1 MAPLVPTL
9 AAMLDVLLFLFGLM
23 VGSFLNVVIYRLPRD
38 TSIVKPRSRCTSCG
52 EMIPAW
58 ANIPVVSWL
67 FLRGRCARCR
77 APISIRYPAVE
88 LVTAFLFVAA
98 GRLDGLTLALPF
110 HLAFI
115 ASMIAVAFIDLDF
128 QIIPNEIT
136 YAGTLIGLLFAF
148 LAGRLVD
155 GAIGAAVGAG
165 ILWAL
170 GAAYYALRKV
180 EGMGG
185 GDVKLAAMLGAFLG
199 WKGMLLTL
207 FAASFFG
214 ALIGLL
220 VVRAAG
226 GDRHTRIPFGTFL
239 APAAVLALF
248 AGEPLIAWYSGF
260 LIR

>member
-1 MAPLVPTL
+1 VAELATTFAPL
-9 AAMLDVLLFLFGLM
+9 LDVLLFVFGLI

-38 TSIVKPRSRCTSCG
+38 ASIVRPRSRCTSCG
-52 EMIPAW
+52 EVIPAW
-58 ANIPVVSWL
+58 ANIPVFSWVM
-67 FLRGRCARCR
+67 LRGKCARCR

-110 HLAFI
+110 HLTFI

-136 YAGTLIGLLFAF
+136 YAGTILGLVFAG

-165 ILWAL
+165 ILWGM
-170 GAAYYALRKV
+170 GAAYFALRKI

-199 WKGMLLTL
+199 WKGVLLTL
-207 FAASFFG
+207 FVASFFG

-220 VVRAAG
+220 LIRAAG
-226 GDRHTRIPFGTFL
+226 GDRQTRIPFGTFL
-239 APAAVLALF
+239 APAAVLVLF
-248 AGEPLIAWYSGF
+248 AGEPFITWYGGF
-260 LIR
+260 LTR